1 MMMDGG
7 EQNVVMLENQEANK
21 MNFWSV
27 VGNVFNSI
35 IENGAKK
42 IESDI
47 RTGERVLKHK
57 NLTNNQREALQNGI
71 EKRREAAAQAKDF
84 IESQKRR

>member
-1 MMMDGG
+1 MDGG